1 MNKKFLMIFLVAA
14 FLVAS
19 LGVISA
25 ANDSDCISVKIVWD
39 DNVKDI
45 PDSVTVNLMK
55 DGKVVDSAKLSE
67 KNSWKVNFTVDE
79 DGNYQ
84 VQEVI
89 SSDYSINI
97 NGNAQKG
104 FIITNA
110 LIENDVLGAGDDETP
125 LEDASDNDQLADD
138 NESELIGAN
147 NDTATGANNGTGNGT
162 NGTAGGANNA
172 TGNGTDNSTDTNS
185 TIPDDNEDSDDNS
198 DDKTTTKTTTTTK
211 TVVKKV
217 PKEVKKKPAD
227 TEKLKKTG
235 FPLVVLI
242 IAIIVA
248 IFIPF
253 ARKR

>member
-25 ANDSDCISVKIVWD
+25 ANDSDWISVKIVWD

-67 KNSWKVNFTVDE
+67 KNSWKVNFSVDE

-147 NDTATGANNGTGNGT
+147 NDTATGAT
-162 NGTAGGANNA
+162 NG